1 MSRILVSVALVLLA
15 CGCKGR
21 DQSADPAPATEAEA
35 VPAESGQDSARPAVP
50 SAPADS
56 EAQAPATPEAQAVA
70 EPEAQAAAEPAAAA
84 RPEPAQPARDL
95 GAELSAAV
103 GSPADCIQDYRP
115 AAART
120 IRIDISAVVRP
131 TGMIIEPSVSAAGL
145 SVRDRDCVARRV
157 GNVALTPLGGERS
170 EKVSTYVEVQY
181 QPPAVEE
188 ADVGAPDPKLK
199 DVVKSLPKKTPIA
212 PSGVPIEG
220 GNADPIEGPSGVPI
234 EGPKGVPIE
243 GPKPKPIDGY

>member
-1 MSRILVSVALVLLA
+1 MSRTVVTVALVLLVG
-15 CGCKGR
+15 GCKDR
-21 DQSADPAPATEAEA
+21 DQSAEPAPATEAEA
-35 VPAESGQDSARPAVP
+35 VPAESGEGSAQPAVP
-50 SAPADS
+50 SAPA
-56 EAQAPATPEAQAVA
+56 EPEAQAA
-70 EPEAQAAAEPAAAA
+70 ADPEPQAAAEPAAAA
-84 RPEPAQPARDL
+84 QPEPVQPTRDL
-95 GAELSAAV
+95 SAELRAAV

-115 AAART
+115 AAATT
-120 IRIDISAVVRP
+120 IRINISAVVRP
-131 TGMIIEPSVSAAGL
+131 TGMIIEPGANAAGL
-145 SVRDRDCVARRV
+145 SARERACVAERV
-157 GNVALTPLGGERS
+157 GDVVLTPLAGERS
-170 EKVSTYVEVQY
+170 EQVSTYVEVQY

-220 GNADPIEGPSGVPI
+220 GKADPIEGPSGVPI